1 MTTRPMIVDY
11 RLAGL
16 LLLLVLMSV
25 LSLTLGRYP
34 IALPELVQVLV
45 GLGSGQ
51 VADEGQQVLRNV
63 LFEIRLPRIL
73 AAVLVGAGLSVSG
86 AAFQAIFVN
95 PLVSPGLLGV
105 LAGGSFGAALG
116 MIISDHSLVVQVSAF
131 LFGLLAV
138 LIALGIVRVYR
149 NESLLMLVLGGIIS
163 SGLFTAL
170 LSIVKYLADPYNQLP
185 AIVYWLMGNL
195 SNVELSVVLTL
206 ALPMLAGI
214 LLLAVYARHMNVLS
228 MGDEEARSLGID
240 TRRVRLVIILS
251 ATLISALTVVMAGMI
266 GWIGLI
272 VPHIARLI
280 VGPDNG
286 RLVPASALLGGI
298 FLLVVDDLARN
309 LFTVEIPIGV
319 LSELLGIPIFILVLR
334 NARKGWSG

>member
-1 MTTRPMIVDY
+1 MIADY

-16 LLLLVLMSV
+16 LLLLILMSI

-34 IALPELVQVLV
+34 IALHELVQVLT

-63 LFEIRLPRIL
+63 LLEIRLPRIL
-73 AAVLVGAGLSVSG
+73 AAVLVGAALSVSG
-86 AAFQAIFVN
+86 AAFQAVFVN

-116 MIISDHSLVVQVSAF
+116 MIVSDHWLAVQVSAF

-149 NESLLMLVLGGIIS
+149 SESLLMLVLGGIIS

-195 SNVELSVVLTL
+195 SNAELSVVLTL

-214 LLLAVYARHMNVLS
+214 LLLVLYARHMNVLS

-240 TRRVRLVIILS
+240 TRRVRLVIILA
-251 ATLISALTVVMAGMI
+251 ATLVSALTVVMAGMI

-272 VPHIARLI
+272 VPHIARMI

-298 FLLVVDDLARN
+298 FLLLVDDLARN

-334 NARKGWSG
+334 NARKGWSA

>member
-1 MTTRPMIVDY
+1 DQGNPGFMIADY

-16 LLLLVLMSV
+16 LLLLILMSM

-34 IALPELVQVLV
+34 IALPELVQVLA

-63 LFEIRLPRIL
+63 LLEIRLPRIL
-73 AAVLVGAGLSVSG
+73 AAILVGAGLSASG

-214 LLLAVYARHMNVLS
+214 LLLVLYARHMNVLS
-228 MGDEEARSLGID
+228 MGDEE
-240 TRRVRLVIILS
+240 
-251 ATLISALTVVMAGMI
+251 
-266 GWIGLI
+266 
-272 VPHIARLI
+272 
-280 VGPDNG
+280 
-286 RLVPASALLGGI
+286 
-298 FLLVVDDLARN
+298 
-309 LFTVEIPIGV
+309 
-319 LSELLGIPIFILVLR
+319 
-334 NARKGWSG
+334 

>member
-1 MTTRPMIVDY
+1 MIADY

-16 LLLLVLMSV
+16 LLLLILMSM

-34 IALPELVQVLV
+34 IALHELVQVLT

-63 LFEIRLPRIL
+63 LLEIRLPRIL
-73 AAVLVGAGLSVSG
+73 AAVLVGAALSVSG
-86 AAFQAIFVN
+86 AAFQAVFVN

-116 MIISDHSLVVQVSAF
+116 MIVSDHWLVVQVSAF

-149 NESLLMLVLGGIIS
+149 SESLLMLVLGGIIS

-195 SNVELSVVLTL
+195 SNAELSVVLIL

-214 LLLAVYARHMNVLS
+214 LLLVLYARHMNVLS

-240 TRRVRLVIILS
+240 TRRARLVIILA

-272 VPHIARLI
+272 VPHIARMI
-280 VGPDNG
+280 VGPENG
-286 RLVPASALLGGI
+286 RLIPASALLGGI
-298 FLLVVDDLARN
+298 FLLLVDDLARN

-334 NARKGWSG
+334 NARKGWSA

>member
-1 MTTRPMIVDY
+1 MIADY

-16 LLLLVLMSV
+16 LLLLILMSM

-34 IALPELVQVLV
+34 IALHELVQVLT

-63 LFEIRLPRIL
+63 LLEIRLPRIL
-73 AAVLVGAGLSVSG
+73 AAVLVGAALSVSG
-86 AAFQAIFVN
+86 AAFQAVFVN

-116 MIISDHSLVVQVSAF
+116 MIVSDHWLVVQVSAF

-149 NESLLMLVLGGIIS
+149 SESLLMLVLGGIIS

-195 SNVELSVVLTL
+195 SNAELSVVLTL

-214 LLLAVYARHMNVLS
+214 LLLVLYARHMNVLS

-240 TRRVRLVIILS
+240 TRRVRLVIILA

-272 VPHIARLI
+272 VPHIARMI
-280 VGPDNG
+280 VGPENG
-286 RLVPASALLGGI
+286 RLIPASALLGGI
-298 FLLVVDDLARN
+298 FLLLVDDLARN

-334 NARKGWSG
+334 NARKGWSA

>member
-1 MTTRPMIVDY
+1 MIADY

-16 LLLLVLMSV
+16 LLLLILMSM

-34 IALPELVQVLV
+34 IALPELVQVLA

-63 LFEIRLPRIL
+63 LLEIRLPRIL
-73 AAVLVGAGLSVSG
+73 AAILVGAGLSVSG
-86 AAFQAIFVN
+86 AAFQAVFVN

-116 MIISDHSLVVQVSAF
+116 MIVSDHWLVVQVSAF

-149 NESLLMLVLGGIIS
+149 SESLLMLVLGGIIS

-195 SNVELSVVLTL
+195 SNAELSVVLTL

-214 LLLAVYARHMNVLS
+214 LLLVLYARHMNVLS

-240 TRRVRLVIILS
+240 TRRVRLVIILA

-272 VPHIARLI
+272 VPHIARMI
-280 VGPDNG
+280 VGPENG
-286 RLVPASALLGGI
+286 RLIPASALLGGI
-298 FLLVVDDLARN
+298 FLLLVDDLARN

-334 NARKGWSG
+334 NARKGWSA